1 MPMPS
6 GSIGWS
12 LQPPGSTAW
21 MRSKTRGIAGSGI
34 RALAWRLEA
43 LAAAGNEYFLLNQR
57 ENYESIFWSCY
68 QDFPTSPRAAY
79 CHWRVAF
86 SAYFQRRDDAAGL
99 LQAHVKLFP
108 RSESSAAALYFLGS
122 LTNSSDAY
130 RQILEQFPN
139 DYYAVLARQRLQIPA
154 APAVFST
161 RSKCSNRPRLHGFD
175 SNARGFWKLPPCT
188 IWPPPNSALAPNRH
202 VHREAFGLELAR
214 MAAERNKPSRA
225 IRFLKRYASGYVY
238 TPIADAARE
247 FWMLAYPLPY
257 RDVLENY
264 SEQALLDP
272 FLVAALV
279 RQESEFDPQVVSR
292 AGAYGLTQV
301 LPSTGR
307 ELSRRLGIRGFRTSM
322 LTDPGLNLRLGTAY
336 LSRLLTQ
343 LEGRWEPT
351 LAAYNAG
358 KSRAVAWQSRGEFR
372 EPAEYIE
379 TIPFT
384 ETRNYVK
391 IVLRN
396 ADLYRRLYSKN

>member
-1 MPMPS
+1 M
-6 GSIGWS
+6 
-12 LQPPGSTAW
+12 
-21 MRSKTRGIAGSGI
+21 
-34 RALAWRLEA
+34 
-43 LAAAGNEYFLLNQR
+43 AAGGASRGWQRIFPVEPTRELRVHFLELLSGFSNVA
-57 ENYESIFWSCY
+57 
-68 QDFPTSPRAAY
+68 PRCVLPLA
-79 CHWRVAF
+79 RG
-86 SAYFQRRDDAAGL
+86 FQRVFPAPGRRRRPAASTRKT
-99 LQAHVKLFP
+99 VS

-130 RQILEQFPN
+130 QQILGQFPN

-154 APAVFST
+154 APAVFAS
-161 RSKCSNRPRLHGFD
+161 RSEVFQ
-175 SNARGFWKLPPCT
+175 
-188 IWPPPNSALAPNRH
+188 PPPASRFRFERARLLETAALDDLATTELRFGAEQA

-214 MAAERNKPSRA
+214 MASERNEPSRA

-238 TPIADAARE
+238 TPLADAPRE

-257 RDVLENY
+257 RDALENY
-264 SEQALLDP
+264 SEQAGLDP

-307 ELSRRLGIRGFRTSM
+307 ELSRRLGIRGFHTSM